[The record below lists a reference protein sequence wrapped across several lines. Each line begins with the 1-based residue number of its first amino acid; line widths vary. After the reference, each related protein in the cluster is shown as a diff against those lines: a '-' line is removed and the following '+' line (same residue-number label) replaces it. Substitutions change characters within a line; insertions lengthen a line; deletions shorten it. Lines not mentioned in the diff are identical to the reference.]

1 MEFQFGTDQTI
12 YYEIH
17 GEGQPLLLLNGIM
30 MSTNSWTAFRE
41 NLSAN
46 HQLILLDFLD
56 QGRSSN
62 HEVAYDQRVQLD
74 VVRALLEHLQLEQVN
89 LFGISYGGEIALQF
103 AAKYPEK
110 VNQLLLFNTCI
121 ETTYWLEEI
130 GNGWN
135 QAIGDPLAYYLTSIP
150 YIYSLEF
157 FTKNR
162 SWIEKRKEALL
173 PIFAD
178 PNFSERM
185 RRLTNSSVG
194 YSVRDQLEKV
204 THRTLIVGCES
215 DFLTP
220 LSQQRELNQLLPNSE
235 LVIIPGSGHAI
246 MYEKPNLFTML
257 ILGFLTLKNEVVI

>member
-1 MEFQFGTDQTI
+1 MEFQFGTNQTI

-17 GEGQPLLLLNGIM
+17 GQGQPLLLLNGIM
-30 MSTNSWTAFRE
+30 MSTNSWTAFTE
-41 NLSAN
+41 SLSTN

-74 VVRALLEHLQLEQVN
+74 VVLALLEHLHLKQVN

-103 AAKYPEK
+103 AAKYPNRVDK
-110 VNQLLLFNTCI
+110 LLLFNTCL

-157 FTKNR
+157 FSNNR
-162 SWIEKRKEALL
+162 SWIEKRKEALM

-178 PNFSERM
+178 PIFSERM

-194 YSVRDQLEKV
+194 YSVRDQLAKV
-204 THRTLIVGCES
+204 THQTLIVGCES

-220 LSQQRELNQLLPNSE
+220 LSQQRELNKLLPNSE
-235 LVIIPGSGHAI
+235 LVIIPDSGHAI

-257 ILGFLTLKNEVVI
+257 ILGFLALDKDIVI